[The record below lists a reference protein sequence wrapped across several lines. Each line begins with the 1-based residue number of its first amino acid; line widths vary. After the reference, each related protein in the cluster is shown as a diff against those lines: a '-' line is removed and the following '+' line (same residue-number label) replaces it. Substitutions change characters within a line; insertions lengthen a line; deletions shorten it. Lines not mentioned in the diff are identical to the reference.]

1 MTPAPVT
8 ILLIEDNPGDARL
21 LRETLADAHGSAI
34 ALAHASDL
42 RAGLARLAQGGIDG
56 VLLDLGL
63 PDSEGLATFAAVQGH
78 AVDLPIIVL
87 TGLDDE
93 ELAER
98 AVREGAQDYLVKG
111 QVPAVLLCRSV
122 RYAIERKRAEKALR
136 EMEIRARTQ
145 ERLASLGQVATGIAH
160 EIRNPL
166 SGLNIYLSMLD
177 TMVAEGKGLD
187 DEARRMAATIVA
199 QLRSASGKIEA
210 VINRVMDFTKPRAP
224 RLSPV
229 DINFA
234 VAEAFALSKTLLAK
248 RHVRLTTA
256 LCQQLPPVRADLPM
270 MEQVLLN
277 LVTNAAQAME
287 KMPGTR
293 DIRIS
298 SFRDGDAVVVTVAD
312 SGPGV
317 PEALREKVF
326 DPYFT
331 TRIDG
336 SGIGLSICHRIV
348 ADHGGTLTVGASAL
362 GGAEFRMALPAHRGK
377 MQEPPP
383 AGSSG

>member
-1 MTPAPVT
+1 MTPGPLT
-8 ILLIEDNPGDARL
+8 ILVIEDNPGDARL
-21 LRETLADAHGSAI
+21 LRETFAEGEHAGA
-34 ALAHASDL
+34 ALECASDL
-42 RAGLARLAQGGIDG
+42 RAGLARLAQGGIDA

-63 PDSEGLATFAAVQGH
+63 PDSEGLGTFAAVQAH
-78 AVDLPIIVL
+78 AADLPIIVL
-87 TGLDDE
+87 TGLDDQAV
-93 ELAER
+93 AER
-98 AVREGAQDYLVKG
+98 AVREGAQDFLVKG

-122 RYAIERKRAEKALR
+122 RYAIERKRAEKTLR
-136 EMEIRARTQ
+136 ELEFRARTQ

-177 TMVAEGKGLD
+177 NMVAEGKGLD
-187 DEARRMAATIVA
+187 EEARRLAATIVA

-210 VINRVMDFTKPRAP
+210 VIGRVMDFTKPRAP
-224 RLSPV
+224 KLSPV
-229 DINFA
+229 DVNFA

-248 RHVRLTTA
+248 RRVRVTTA
-256 LCQQLPPVRADLPM
+256 LCQELPPVLADLPM

-287 KMPGTR
+287 KTQASR
-293 DIRIS
+293 DIRIA

-317 PEALREKVF
+317 PEDLREKIF

-331 TRIDG
+331 TRADG
-336 SGIGLSICHRIV
+336 SGIGLSISHRIV

-362 GGAEFRMALPAHRGK
+362 GGAEFRMALPAHRDG
-377 MQEPPP
+377 EPEPLSP
-383 AGSSG
+383 GAAE